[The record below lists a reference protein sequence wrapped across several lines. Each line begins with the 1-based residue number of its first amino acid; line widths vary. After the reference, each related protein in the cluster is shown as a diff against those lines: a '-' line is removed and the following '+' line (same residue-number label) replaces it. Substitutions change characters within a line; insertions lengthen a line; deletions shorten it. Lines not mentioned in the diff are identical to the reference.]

1 MALLV
6 AALPG
11 SPAEHVAPVRW
22 RSVVLRHDHA
32 LALRALRG
40 GALEDADDVEDDI
53 EDDLADDGEDDLDT
67 DLEDDGAAGD
77 ASSSVDAGLD
87 NPFLGGGAPGAPGAP
102 GGLEDLAQTLK
113 DPAILQE
120 ALKELQDPATQQR
133 IKALLDDPEF
143 RSSMQQYVEQ
153 ITSDPQFEQLK
164 QQSEQLMQA
173 TPLSAVVAVA
183 AAAHPAASR
192 AGARLHRADVQA
204 HDGRRPRR
212 RHGEGPR

>member
-11 SPAEHVAPVRW
+11 SPAEHAAPVRW

-53 EDDLADDGEDDLDT
+53 EDDLADDGADDLDT
-67 DLEDDGAAGD
+67 DLEDDGAADD
-77 ASSSVDAGLD
+77 ASSSVDAGLE

-113 DPAILQE
+113 DPAVLQE

-204 HDGRRPRR
+204 HDGR
-212 RHGEGPR
+212 